1 MHRGGAATAGGQ
13 GRPLGRWR
21 LEDLACNE
29 VGYVIAV
36 EAAEL
41 IAVRAANVIAE
52 EAAKRIA
59 LTGRTMHSS
68 TARRRPN

>member
-1 MHRGGAATAGGQ
+1 
-13 GRPLGRWR
+13 
-21 LEDLACNE
+21 
-29 VGYVIAV
+29 VIAV

-41 IAVRAANVIAE
+41 IAVGAANVTAE
-52 EAAKRIA
+52 EAAKLIA